1 MAFNVGYAC
10 APIMEEGEGG
20 RGKVDIGLTTSRRAK

>member
-10 APIMEEGEGG
+10 APIMEEDGGGEEGG
-20 RGKVDIGLTTSRRAK
+20 AWQAKLISP